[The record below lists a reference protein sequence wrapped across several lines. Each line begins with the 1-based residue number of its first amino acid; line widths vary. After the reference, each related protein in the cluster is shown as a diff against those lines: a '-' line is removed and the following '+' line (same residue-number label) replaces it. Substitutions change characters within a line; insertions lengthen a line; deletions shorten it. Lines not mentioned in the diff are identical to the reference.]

1 MHFVMHLF
9 ENVLVIHILVERNV
23 RAEKSGTVIL
33 TDSLTQRQTIE
44 VGRENTTSRQKDWG
58 SITSVCLS
66 HKTPWRHE
74 MFYPRRE
81 SY

>member
-23 RAEKSGTVIL
+23 RTEKSGTVIL

-44 VGRENTTSRQKDWG
+44 VGRENTTSRQKD
-58 SITSVCLS
+58 
-66 HKTPWRHE
+66 
-74 MFYPRRE
+74 
-81 SY
+81 